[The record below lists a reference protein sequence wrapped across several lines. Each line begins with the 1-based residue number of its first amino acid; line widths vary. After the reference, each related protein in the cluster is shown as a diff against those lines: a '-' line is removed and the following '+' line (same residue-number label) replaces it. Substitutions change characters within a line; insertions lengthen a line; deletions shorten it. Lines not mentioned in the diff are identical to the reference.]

1 MAMSENIVFLSGTRT
16 SQTPNRCS
24 RQHRQ
29 TRPDA
34 QAAQAPTG
42 YLRYRV
48 AMRLK
53 RSRDRRRDSQSTF
66 ALDHIAEVV

>member
-1 MAMSENIVFLSGTRT
+1 MVMSENVVLLSGTRT

-29 TRPDA
+29 TGPDA
-34 QAAQAPTG
+34 QAAPIG